1 MKGSSED
8 ELRGADI
15 LRSSNPLIE
24 PLGAYVE
31 SAAWPSRLAHDP
43 LEGLATCDLSEE
55 SQDLLLSF
63 IRRRLE
69 PTRQAIQIAQ
79 AVQRM
84 WRHSYAYRNPTV
96 TASRRQVV
104 MRLALRGKS
113 LDTAPWL
120 PTFANALIVESC
132 TGMGK
137 STIVERVCSLVPQR
151 YKHGASEAAGWQR
164 HVQVTYLIV
173 PMPVHRGGLLYA
185 ILAALDGVLGTEYR
199 TQYAAPRIWT
209 IEKLA
214 IEVGILLTQHSV
226 GLLVIEELQ
235 PRNFSQSPYRDEMLL
250 MLLRLLNFGI
260 PIVFVGNPL
269 AFEGLADHS
278 QDIRRLTAA
287 EGIHLMPL
295 GRDDDDWSEGLA
307 PGLWSHNVMAVKTP
321 FTPGVERAL
330 HACSAGIPDFLWKAV
345 EGAQRIAVQLGDKCV
360 NEEHIWRYR
369 DESLSFKRC
378 KDLIEGFEQKDP
390 IKLARYVD
398 VPWETYGLMWGK
410 IDPLDFPACDLGKES
425 LSSTGGPDAESVRA
439 YHSVHERLRR
449 KYSSA
454 VTAKKTR
461 TKANASVRASAKP
474 EDLRSGAT
482 DLLVSSLSSL
492 RGKGSKQ
499 S

>member
-1 MKGSSED
+1 
-8 ELRGADI
+8 
-15 LRSSNPLIE
+15 
-24 PLGAYVE
+24 
-31 SAAWPSRLAHDP
+31 
-43 LEGLATCDLSEE
+43 
-55 SQDLLLSF
+55 
-63 IRRRLE
+63 
-69 PTRQAIQIAQ
+69 
-79 AVQRM
+79 
-84 WRHSYAYRNPTV
+84 
-96 TASRRQVV
+96 

-120 PTFANALIVESC
+120 PTFADALIIEGC
-132 TGMGK
+132 TGLGK
-137 STIVERVCSLVPQR
+137 STIVERICSLVPQL
-151 YKHGASEAAGWQR
+151 YEHGASEAAGWQR

-199 TQYAAPRIWT
+199 TQYAVPRIWT

-295 GRDDDDWSEGLA
+295 DRGDDDWSEGLA
-307 PGLWSHNVMAVKTP
+307 PGLWSHNVMAIKTP
-321 FTPGVERAL
+321 FTSGVEAAL
-330 HACSAGIPDFLWKAV
+330 HVCSAGIPDFLWKAV
-345 EGAQRIAVQLGDKCV
+345 EGAQRIALQMGDPCV
-360 NEEHIWRYR
+360 KEEHIWRYR

-390 IKLARYVD
+390 MKLARYID

-410 IDPLDFPACDLGKES
+410 IDPLDFPAYDLGKENF
-425 LSSTGGPDAESVRA
+425 SSIGGADVESVRA
-439 YHSVHERLRR
+439 YQSVHERLRR
-449 KYSSA
+449 KHSSA
-454 VTAKKTR
+454 ATAKKNK
-461 TKANASVRASAKP
+461 TKTNASVKASAKP
-474 EDLRSGAT
+474 KDLRSGAT
-482 DLLVSSLSSL
+482 DVLVASLSSL
-492 RGKGSKQ
+492 REKIRG
-499 S
+499 

>member
-1 MKGSSED
+1 MSRPAD
-8 ELRGADI
+8 DVLRGADV
-15 LRSSNPLIE
+15 LHASNPLLE
-24 PLGAYVE
+24 PLGPYVE
-31 SAAWPSRLAHDP
+31 LAAWPSRLAHDP
-43 LEGLATCDLSEE
+43 LEGLPIHGLNEE

-63 IRRRLE
+63 IRSRLE
-69 PTRQAIQIAQ
+69 PTERAVQVAQ
-79 AVQRM
+79 SIQRM
-84 WRHSYAYRNPTV
+84 WRHSYTYRNPTV
-96 TASRRQVV
+96 AALRRQVV
-104 MRLALRGKS
+104 MKLAMRGKT

-120 PTFANALIVESC
+120 PKFADALIVEGC
-132 TGMGK
+132 TGLGK
-137 STIVERVCSLVPQR
+137 STIVERICSLVPQR
-151 YKHGASEAAGWQR
+151 YEHSASEAAGWQR

-199 TQYAAPRIWT
+199 VQYAVPRIWT
-209 IEKLA
+209 VEKLA

-269 AFEGLADHS
+269 AFDGLEDHS

-295 GRDDDDWSEGLA
+295 DRGDSDWIDGLA
-307 PGLWSHNVMAVKTP
+307 AGLWSHNVMAVKTP
-321 FTPGVERAL
+321 LSPAIEAAL

-345 EGAQRIAVQLGDKCV
+345 EGAQRIAMQLGDQCV
-360 NEEHIWRYR
+360 KEEHIWRYR
-369 DESLSFKRC
+369 DESLSFRRC

-390 IKLARYVD
+390 LKLARYID

-410 IDPLDFPACDLGKES
+410 IDPLDFPDCNPSKEIM
-425 LSSTGGPDAESVRA
+425 SSTGGADAESLRA
-439 YHSVHERLRR
+439 YQSVHERLRR
-449 KYSSA
+449 KFSSA
-454 VTAKKTR
+454 TTAKKNR
-461 TKANASVRASAKP
+461 TKANASVRASVKP

-482 DLLVSSLSSL
+482 DVLVPSLSSL
-492 RGKGSKQ
+492 REKINKQ
-499 S
+499 Y